1 MANLR
6 FLIISTRIFKAQ
18 LIMLPTI
25 TMPRS
30 LRTLNPIRWIHL
42 AYMVIAAVLGLG
54 SWWINGWVFQ
64 NLEVSAGINLIYWP
78 HGIRVLTVLLFGLP
92 GALGLTLSGFI
103 VSPLIY
109 ADQIWMTV
117 LAPFVSGLAPYAA
130 RRMILLERTQ
140 ELPHLERLSPKTLI
154 SLVTLSAL
162 FNAGGHTLLRIAS
175 GFGENHPAEF
185 CAMLAGDLLGALT
198 LLFGLNLALRAWY
211 KIVQSGRRA
220 KPESWT
226 TNDE

>member
-1 MANLR
+1 MTLMTN
-6 FLIISTRIFKAQ
+6 
-18 LIMLPTI
+18 
-25 TMPRS
+25 MPRS
-30 LRTLNPIRWIHL
+30 PRAIQEIRWIHL

-64 NLEVSAGINLIYWP
+64 NLEVSSGINLIYWP
-78 HGIRVLTVLLFGLP
+78 HGVRVLTVLLFGLP
-92 GALGLTLSGFI
+92 GALGLTLSGFL

-109 ADQIWMTV
+109 SDQIWMTA

-130 RRMILLERTQ
+130 RRVILLERTN
-140 ELPHLERLSPKTLI
+140 ESPHLEHLNPKTLI

-162 FNAGGHTLLRIAS
+162 FNAGGHTLLRVAS

-198 LLFGLNLALRAWY
+198 LLFGLRLVLLAWDKLL
-211 KIVQSGRRA
+211 QSGRRA
-220 KPESWT
+220 
-226 TNDE
+226 

>member
-1 MANLR
+1 MTL
-6 FLIISTRIFKAQ
+6 
-18 LIMLPTI
+18 TI
-25 TMPRS
+25 AMPRTS
-30 LRTLNPIRWIHL
+30 PALQQIRWIHL
-42 AYMVIAAVLGLG
+42 AYVVIAAVLGIG

-64 NLEVSAGINLIYWP
+64 NLEVSSGINLIYWP

-92 GALGLTLSGFI
+92 GALGLTLSGFL

-109 ADQIWMTV
+109 SDQIWMTV
-117 LAPFVSGLAPYAA
+117 LAPFVSGLSPYAA
-130 RRMILLERTQ
+130 RRVILLERTS
-140 ELPHLERLSPKTLI
+140 ESPHLERLNPKTLV

-198 LLFGLNLALRAWY
+198 LLFGLKLLLLAWDKLR
-211 KIVQSGRRA
+211 QSAREA
-220 KPESWT
+220 
-226 TNDE
+226 

>member
-1 MANLR
+1 MR
-6 FLIISTRIFKAQ
+6 
-18 LIMLPTI
+18 PTI
-25 TMPRS
+25 TMPRT

-42 AYMVIAAVLGLG
+42 VYTFIAGALGIG
-54 SWWINGWVFQ
+54 SWWINGLVFQ
-64 NLEVSAGINLIYWP
+64 NLEVSSGINLIYWP
-78 HGIRVLTVLLFGLP
+78 HGIRVLTVLLFGFP
-92 GALGLTLSGFI
+92 GAVGLTLSGFI
-103 VSPLIY
+103 VSPSIY
-109 ADQIWMTV
+109 AGQIWMAS
-117 LAPFVSGLAPYAA
+117 LAPLVSGLAPYAA
-130 RRMILLERTQ
+130 RRMILLERTR

-198 LLFGLNLALRAWY
+198 LLFGLSLVLLAWGKVMR
-211 KIVQSGRRA
+211 SGRKA